1 MNYYH
6 SKIMMYHLVKQMDYE
21 GHSITSIAE
30 HFGINWRTVKRMLSM
45 SEQEFTQRLENGRLR
60 KRSLDAYESFIKDKL
75 IIYPDTSSAQLHD
88 WLKEH
93 HADFP
98 RVSQKTVFNFVQ
110 HLRDRYNIPKT
121 ESVREYACVP
131 ELPYGLQG
139 QVDFGFYNMKTTLG
153 KIKKVQFFTFVLSR
167 SRYKYI
173 FFSDIP
179 FNTEMV
185 ITAHEK
191 AFEFIGGCPDE
202 LVYDQD
208 RLFMV
213 SENLGDLILTSE
225 FRGYV
230 RQRAFETWF
239 CRKADPESKGKVE
252 NVVKYVKQNFLYNR
266 TYRDLE
272 TLNDEAYDWL
282 FRTANALPHGTTKK
296 VPMEEHYIERQC
308 LNNWYPIAV
317 QGPGYV
323 AHTVRKDNT
332 ISWKGNL
339 YSVPLGTYKGPGTQ
353 VLIKTTTT
361 EIIIMG
367 QDKVELFRHR
377 LSLLKG
383 QKILSTNHT
392 RDHQHAIMELME
404 EFSGLMEDKQ
414 VALKWVA
421 QIRDHKPRYI
431 RDQIQSLKTTL
442 SGLDQKTATAALD
455 YCISHQI
462 ISAMDFKAVAEKF
475 KQELAAALP
484 QAKIIQ
490 LNPLSGD
497 IHQRAN
503 VDPQKSDLGA
513 YDNLFGNN

>member
-21 GHSITSIAE
+21 GHSITKIAE
-30 HFGINWRTVKRMLSM
+30 HFGINWRTAKRMLSM
-45 SEQEFTQRLENGRLR
+45 SEQEFSQGLENGRLR
-60 KRSLDAYESFIKDKL
+60 KRSLDAYESFIKEKL
-75 IIYPDTSSAQLHD
+75 TAFPDTSSAQMHD

-93 HADFP
+93 HPDFP
-98 RVSQKTVFNFVQ
+98 PVSQKTVFNFVQ
-110 HLRDRYNIPKT
+110 HLRDRYNIPKA
-121 ESVREYACVP
+121 ESVREYVCVP

-179 FNTEMV
+179 FTTEMV
-185 ITAHEK
+185 ISAHEK
-191 AFEFIGGCPDE
+191 AFEFIGGYPDE

-213 SENLGDLILTSE
+213 SENLGDLILTGE

-230 RQRAFETWF
+230 KQRGFETWF
-239 CRKADPESKGKVE
+239 CRKADPETKGKVE

-266 TYRDLE
+266 AFRDLE
-272 TLNDEAYDWL
+272 TLNDEAHDWL
-282 FRTANALPHGTTKK
+282 FRTANAMAHGTTKK
-296 VPMEEHYIERQC
+296 APLEEHYLERGC
-308 LNNWYPIAV
+308 LNTWYPIAV
-317 QGPGYV
+317 PRPGYA

-339 YSVPLGTYKGPGTQ
+339 YSLPLGTYKGPGTQ
-353 VLIKTTTT
+353 VLIQTNAT

-367 QDKVELFRHR
+367 QDKVELFRHS

-404 EFSGLMEDKQ
+404 EFSGLMENKQ
-414 VALKWVA
+414 AALEWVA

-431 RDQIQSLKTTL
+431 RDQIQSLKTTVL
-442 SGLDQKTATAALD
+442 GLEQKTATAALD

-462 ISAMDFKAVAEKF
+462 VSATDFKAVAEKF
-475 KQELAAALP
+475 KRETTTALP
-484 QAKIIQ
+484 LAKIIQ

-497 IHQRAN
+497 MHQRAN
-503 VDPQKSDLGA
+503 MDPQKSDLGP
-513 YDNLFGNN
+513 YENLFGNN